1 MISEEVGKGVGQST
15 GIWPSG
21 APEAD
26 VHSSAHTALVLQSV
40 ASRSGDS
47 RDAPPTKASRCPLPR
62 PGIPVGVAPSLQ
74 PHYGA
79 FLATSSKYSAPVRLC
94 ARSVPSRSRLRRLRV
109 SPAVGTTGSR
119 VPRKSPDHVLATSM
133 PDAARAV
140 DRHPSDSCGGSYA
153 TPGLDVIRKCFETST
168 AVPLHSTPRSSPDRV
183 SPRLFPTP

>member
-26 VHSSAHTALVLQSV
+26 VHFSTHTALVLQSV

-47 RDAPPTKASRCPLPR
+47 RDASPTKASRCRLPR
-62 PGIPVGVAPSLQ
+62 PGAPVGVAPSLQ

-79 FLATSSKYSAPVRLC
+79 FLATSSKYSAPVRRIR
-94 ARSVPSRSRLRRLRV
+94 ASRSRLRRLRV
-109 SPAVGTTGSR
+109 SPAIGTKGSR

-140 DRHPSDSCGGSYA
+140 DRHPSDSCRGSYA
-153 TPGLDVIRKCFETST
+153 TPGLDVIRKCFQTST
-168 AVPLHSTPRSSPDRV
+168 AVPLHSTPRSSPDSV
-183 SPRLFPTP
+183 SPRLFPTR